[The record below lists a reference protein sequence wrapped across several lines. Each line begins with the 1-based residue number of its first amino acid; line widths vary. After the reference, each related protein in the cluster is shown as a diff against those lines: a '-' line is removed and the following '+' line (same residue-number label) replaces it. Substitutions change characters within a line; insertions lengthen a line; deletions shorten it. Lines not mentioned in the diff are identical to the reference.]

1 MDMFGVMRLNLQM
14 KKRMSIKSLF
24 ICEEARRTG
33 LGQLLMNKAK
43 EIAINDGCNS
53 IGTHYASFNTAAG
66 KFYSKNGFES
76 TRVEM
81 VHMLKNKRMKKNKGM
96 KKNEIFKSN
105 NNRSK

>member
-1 MDMFGVMRLNLQM
+1 
-14 KKRMSIKSLF
+14 MSIKSLF

-81 VHMLKNKRMKKNKGM
+81 VHMLKNKRMKKIK
-96 KKNEIFKSN
+96 E
-105 NNRSK
+105 